1 MMAPTLAGMLGEV
14 AWVPQTL
21 KVVMGIYTTTTV
33 VRGLAGTTVLWR
45 VRVQIR
51 TALHKAT
58 RFVFRPTSPL
68 FWKFADSRMCDSRH
82 IGYVY
87 SSMPLLY
94 ELNS

>member
-58 RFVFRPTSPL
+58 SLCFGRRAPFF
-68 FWKFADSRMCDSRH
+68 
-82 IGYVY
+82 G
-87 SSMPLLY
+87 SSLTR
-94 ELNS
+94 ECVIAGT